1 LKEGIRMAGTTTDT
15 GLLNELKNSLHIPLD
30 VSDDDQLL
38 TDYLN
43 SAKAYLYNACNNNMS
58 SDDRF
63 KYIIVELASLF
74 YQNRGTA
81 IVAKDFPYSLRCVIN
96 QLKYS

>member
-1 LKEGIRMAGTTTDT
+1 MADTTTD
-15 GLLNELKNSLHIPLD
+15 LLNELKNSLHIPLN

-43 SAKAYLYNACNNNMS
+43 SARSYLNSACNNDMS

-63 KYIIVELASLF
+63 KFIVIELATLY

-81 IVAKDFPYSLRCVIN
+81 IVTKDFPYSLRCVIN

>member
-1 LKEGIRMAGTTTDT
+1 MADTTTD
-15 GLLNELKNSLHIPLD
+15 LLNELKNSLHIPLN

-43 SAKAYLYNACNNNMS
+43 SAKAYLNNACNADMS
-58 SDDRF
+58 SDNRYKF
-63 KYIIVELASLF
+63 IVIELATLY
-74 YQNRGTA
+74 YQNRGTV
-81 IVAKDFPYSLRCVIN
+81 IVTKDFPYSLRCVIN

>member
-1 LKEGIRMAGTTTDT
+1 MADIN
-15 GLLNELKNSLHIPLD
+15 LLNELKDSLHVPANIT
-30 VSDDDQLL
+30 DDDQLL

-43 SAKAYLYNACNNNMS
+43 SAKSYLSNACNDDMS

-63 KYIIVELASLF
+63 KFIVIELATLY

-81 IVAKDFPYSLRCVIN
+81 IVTKDFPYSLRCVIN
-96 QLKYS
+96 QLKYR

>member
-1 LKEGIRMAGTTTDT
+1 MDTD
-15 GLLNELKNSLHIPLD
+15 LLNELKNSLHVPSN

-43 SAKAYLYNACNNNMS
+43 SAKVYLSNACNNDMS

-63 KYIIVELASLF
+63 KFIVIELATLY
-74 YQNRGTA
+74 YQNRGVLTS
-81 IVAKDFPYSLRCVIN
+81 VKDFPYSLRCVIN

>member
-1 LKEGIRMAGTTTDT
+1 MADTADTD
-15 GLLNELKNSLHIPLD
+15 LLNELKNSLHVPLD

-43 SAKAYLYNACNNNMS
+43 SAKSYLSNACNNDISN
-58 SDDRF
+58 DDRF
-63 KYIIVELASLF
+63 KFIVIELATLY

-81 IVAKDFPYSLRCVIN
+81 IVTKDFPYSLRCVIN

>member
-1 LKEGIRMAGTTTDT
+1 MADTTDT
-15 GLLNELKNSLHIPLD
+15 DLLNELKNSLHIP

-43 SAKAYLYNACNNNMS
+43 SAKAYLNNACNNDMS

-63 KYIIVELASLF
+63 KFIIVELATLY
-74 YQNRGTA
+74 YQNRG
-81 IVAKDFPYSLRCVIN
+81 VLSSVKDFPYSLRCVIN
-96 QLKYS
+96 QLKYSY

>member
-1 LKEGIRMAGTTTDT
+1 MARTADTD
-15 GLLNELKNSLHIPLD
+15 LLNELKNSLHID

-43 SAKAYLYNACNNNMS
+43 SAKAYLNNACNADMS

-63 KYIIVELASLF
+63 KFIVIELATLY

-81 IVAKDFPYSLRCVIN
+81 IVTKDFPYSLRCIIN
-96 QLKYS
+96 QLKYSY

>member
-1 LKEGIRMAGTTTDT
+1 MADTTDT
-15 GLLNELKNSLHIPLD
+15 DLLNELKNSLHVPSN
-30 VSDDDQLL
+30 VSDDDNLL

-43 SAKAYLYNACNNNMS
+43 SAKAYLNNACNNDMS
-58 SDDRF
+58 NDDRYKF
-63 KYIIVELASLF
+63 IVIELACLY

-81 IVAKDFPYSLRCVIN
+81 VVTKDFPYSLRCVIN

>member
-1 LKEGIRMAGTTTDT
+1 MADTATD
-15 GLLNELKNSLHIPLD
+15 LLNELKNSLHIPLD
-30 VSDDDQLL
+30 VTDDDQLL

-43 SAKAYLYNACNNNMS
+43 SAKVYLSNACNADMS
-58 SDDRF
+58 SDDRYKF
-63 KYIIVELASLF
+63 IIVELATLY

-81 IVAKDFPYSLRCVIN
+81 MVTKDFPYSLRCVIN

>member
-1 LKEGIRMAGTTTDT
+1 MAGTTDTD
-15 GLLNELKNSLHIPLD
+15 LLNELKNSLHIPLN

-43 SAKAYLYNACNNNMS
+43 SAKAYLYDACNNNMS

-63 KYIIVELASLF
+63 KYIIVELATLY
-74 YQNRGTA
+74 YQNRG
-81 IVAKDFPYSLRCVIN
+81 VLSSVKDFPYSLRCVIN

>member
-1 LKEGIRMAGTTTDT
+1 MADTTDT
-15 GLLNELKNSLHIPLD
+15 DLLNELKNSLHVPSN
-30 VSDDDQLL
+30 VSDDDNLL

-43 SAKAYLYNACNNNMS
+43 SAKAYLNNACNNDMS
-58 SDDRF
+58 NDDRF
-63 KYIIVELASLF
+63 KFIVIELASLF

-81 IVAKDFPYSLRCVIN
+81 IVTKDFPYSLRCVIN

>member
-1 LKEGIRMAGTTTDT
+1 MADTTDT
-15 GLLNELKNSLHIPLD
+15 DLLNELKNSLHID

-43 SAKAYLYNACNNNMS
+43 SAKAYLDNACNNNMS
-58 SDDRF
+58 FDDRYRF
-63 KYIIVELASLF
+63 IVIELATLF

-81 IVAKDFPYSLRCVIN
+81 IVTKDFPYSLRVLIN
-96 QLKYS
+96 QVKI